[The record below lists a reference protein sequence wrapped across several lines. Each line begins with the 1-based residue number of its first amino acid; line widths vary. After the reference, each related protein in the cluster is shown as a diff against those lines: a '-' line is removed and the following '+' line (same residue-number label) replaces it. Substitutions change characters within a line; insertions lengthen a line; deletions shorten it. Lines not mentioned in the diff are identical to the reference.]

1 MTTATTNVPDQKSCP
16 ISRIDI
22 LPAGA
27 TTKSMKTMK
36 KRQLSPAPNLVP
48 TEVQCATVVGAG
60 SEEYREQDDFRF
72 LKTKNM
78 LEREPNTEVP

>member
-1 MTTATTNVPDQKSCP
+1 MTTATTNVPDQKSYP

-22 LPAGA
+22 LPAGV
-27 TTKSMKTMK
+27 TTKSMKTMT
-36 KRQLSPAPNLVP
+36 KRQLAPVPNLVP
-48 TEVQCATVVGAG
+48 TGVQCATVDGAG

-78 LEREPNTEVP
+78 LKREPNNEVP